1 MDKHTVPAKCTIP
14 KFSQAKS
21 DVEELGMEIEHIGK
35 KIAELNREL
44 IIVNEPAKIAKLHE
58 ERDCYI
64 DELKK
69 REKLNSSYPMN
80 KIADITKVNIDD
92 REKSKGQELLEYLE
106 SVRKPIS
113 HELDIPAS
121 DVKGPKFTEEEKVPH
136 TSEKGIRSMLRHGKI
151 F

>member
-1 MDKHTVPAKCTIP
+1 MDKLTVPVKCTIP
-14 KFSQAKS
+14 KFAQAKS
-21 DVEELGMEIEHIGK
+21 DAEELSMEIEHIGK

-44 IIVNEPAKIAKLHE
+44 IIVNEPAKIAKIHE

-69 REKLNSSYPMN
+69 REKLNIS
-80 KIADITKVNIDD
+80 DITKVNIDD
-92 REKSKGQELLEYLE
+92 REKSKGQELLKYLE

-121 DVKGPKFTEEEKVPH
+121 DVQGPKFKEEEKVPH
-136 TSEKGIRSMLRHGKI
+136 TSEKGIRSMFRRGKI